1 MRLRRIFII
10 VLFALLAV
18 TGPAAAELYLSSG
31 PHFFR
36 VQAMNGSFKDIQNA
50 RGRVFVSGNS
60 ARIDVEADGYRS
72 GYEYVML
79 QPNVTSYYV
88 RVRLEEPMVSMN
100 LVDND
105 LKPIANSSFSHYS
118 QNMYWADEFGF
129 TGQFPKSGFEKLTA
143 RNFSVRINHLYAFAP
158 RVYLTS
164 NGDYWRFEI
173 VVKRRDM
180 NSMFINRFEI
190 MIERD
195 PVVAPPATAELIALA
210 GDYSHNLEL
219 AAAARSEDETLLL
232 QSRLESNAAQIIAN
246 FASLSAD
253 DQNEVMAQLTRESP
267 LTRTLKGIAAF
278 ENLHR

>member
-1 MRLRRIFII
+1 MRLRRIWFV
-10 VLFALLAV
+10 VLVALLAV
-18 TGPAAAELYLSSG
+18 AGPAAAELYLSSG
-31 PHFFR
+31 PNFFR

-72 GYEYVML
+72 GYEYVSL
-79 QPNVTSYYV
+79 QKNVTSYYV

-105 LKPIANSSFSHYS
+105 LKPVANSSFSHYS

-129 TGQFPKSGFEKLTA
+129 TGQFPKAGFEKLTA
-143 RNFSVRINHLYAFAP
+143 RDFSVRINHLYAFAP
-158 RVYLTS
+158 RVYLNAS
-164 NGDYWRFEI
+164 GDYWRFEI

-180 NSMFINRFEI
+180 NSMFINLFEI

-195 PVVAPPATAELIALA
+195 PVAAPPATAELVALA
-210 GDYSHNLEL
+210 ADYSRNLEL

-232 QSRLESNAAQIIAN
+232 QSRLESNAAQITEN
-246 FASLSAD
+246 FAGLSAD
-253 DQNEVMAQLTRESP
+253 DQNEVLAQLVQESP
-267 LTRTLKGIAAF
+267 LARALKGIAAF

>member
-1 MRLRRIFII
+1 MRLRRILII

-18 TGPAAAELYLSSG
+18 AGPAAAELYLSSG
-31 PHFFR
+31 PYFFR
-36 VQAMNGSFKDIQNA
+36 IQAMNGNFKDIQNA

-79 QPNVTSYYV
+79 QKNVTSYYV

-105 LKPIANSSFSHYS
+105 LKPVANNSFSHYS

-129 TGQFPKSGFEKLTA
+129 TGQFPKAGFEKLTP
-143 RNFSVRINHLYAFAP
+143 RDFTVRINHLYAFAP
-158 RVYLTS
+158 RVYLTAA
-164 NGDYWRFEI
+164 GDYWRFEI

-180 NSMFINRFEI
+180 NSMFMNRFEI
-190 MIERD
+190 MIARD
-195 PVVAPPATAELIALA
+195 PVATPPTTAELASLA
-210 GDYSHNLEL
+210 TDYSRNLEL
-219 AAAARSEDETLLL
+219 AAAARSADETLLL
-232 QSRLESNAAQIIAN
+232 QSRLESNAAQIIEN
-246 FASLSAD
+246 FADLSAD
-253 DQNEVMAQLTRESP
+253 DQNEVLTRLAHECP
-267 LTRTLKGIAAF
+267 LTRTLKGIATF